1 MSGPGKEILREADK
15 AGVKKKRT
23 RLATLVTLILCVLGA
38 FVLWIYVMYTESPTY
53 EETVDAVEV
62 ELENADVLSSRYNLS
77 VYSGSGNHVKI
88 RVSGKKS
95 LINRLT
101 VDDIHAAV
109 DLKNVTESGRRAL
122 PVTVDLPYGL
132 TLVEAEPSEITV
144 YVDETE
150 TKAIPLSANVSIG
163 LLPEPYELGNIEF
176 RDDNGAQLDT
186 VTLVGP
192 KNAVSS
198 VSKAQVSVDASGKT
212 ATFTSRLP
220 VSLVDADGNKIAS
233 DYLKCSPAELGV
245 IVPIYVTK
253 EIDIPVQFRYG
264 FFEDGK
270 NVKVTVN
277 PSAITVKG
285 NESDLNSSS
294 AVKPVVIDEKK
305 IWGRSYSESVTPELG
320 TGLTLIS
327 QTGDVTV
334 TVEITDST
342 LVTKDFEV
350 DKINVVGAKSGL
362 KYSVIDQSVTVTLR
376 GTSKKLAALENKD
389 VTLEVDLTGYGENS
403 AGTVSCRAGVVI
415 NGDGADGVF
424 EIGEYS
430 VQVKIG

>member
-1 MSGPGKEILREADK
+1 MSGPDKNILRDADK
-15 AGVKKKRT
+15 SGVKKKRT
-23 RLATLVTLILCVLGA
+23 RLATAVTLILCVLGA
-38 FVLWIYVMYTESPTY
+38 MILWIYVMYTESPTY
-53 EETVDAVEV
+53 EETLDAVEV
-62 ELENADVLSSRYNLS
+62 ELENADVLASQYNLS

-122 PVTVDLPYGL
+122 PVTVDLPYGI
-132 TLVEAEPSEITV
+132 TLVEAEPSSITV

-150 TKAIPLSANVSIG
+150 TRAIPLSANVSIG

-176 RDDNGAQLDT
+176 RDDNGVQLDT

-198 VSKAQVSVDASGKT
+198 VSKAQVNVDASGKT

-220 VSLVDADGNKIAS
+220 VSLIDADGNRITS

-245 IVPIYVTK
+245 VVPIYMTK
-253 EIDIPVQFRYG
+253 EMEIPVQFRYG

-270 NVKVTVN
+270 NVKVSVE
-277 PSAITVKG
+277 PSVITVKG
-285 NESDLNSSS
+285 NENDLNSSS
-294 AVKPVVIDEKK
+294 AVRPVIIDEKK
-305 IWGRSYSESVTPELG
+305 IRGRSYSETVTPELG

-327 QTGDVTV
+327 QPADVSV
-334 TVEITDST
+334 TVEITDTT

-350 DKINVVGAKSGL
+350 DRIEVVGAKSGL
-362 KYSVIDQSVTVTLR
+362 KYSVTDKSVTVTLR
-376 GTSKKLAALENKD
+376 GASKKLAALDTKD
-389 VTLEVDLTGYGENS
+389 VSLEVDLTGYGENS
-403 AGTVSCRAGVVI
+403 TGTVSCRAGVVI
-415 NGDGADGVF
+415 NGDGSDGVF
-424 EIGEYS
+424 EIGEYT
-430 VQVKIG
+430 VQVRLG